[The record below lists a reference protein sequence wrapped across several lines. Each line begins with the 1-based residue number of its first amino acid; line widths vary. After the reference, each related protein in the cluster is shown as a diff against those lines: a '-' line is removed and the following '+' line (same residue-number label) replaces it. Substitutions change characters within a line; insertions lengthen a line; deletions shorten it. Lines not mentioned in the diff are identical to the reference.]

1 MITLYYYIYE
11 FKTVINKKTK
21 KQTTQKFPKITVCL
35 LHDPETNITSRGF
48 TVCSDIEIPCFISKK
63 EGRKKARARAK
74 EANGAK
80 KDNYP
85 VVQSNILNIL
95 DRINAPDFCYWYKST
110 YDCSLTSFE
119 STLIKKAV
127 GVKTNGI

>member
-35 LHDPETNITSRGF
+35 IHNTKTNITSRGF
-48 TVCSDIEIPCFISKK
+48 TVCSDIEIPYFISKK
-63 EGRKKARARAK
+63 EGRRRARARALK
-74 EANGAK
+74 ANGTK
-80 KDNYP
+80 ENNYP
-85 VVQSNILNIL
+85 VASSDILIIL
-95 DRINAPDFCYWYKST
+95 DRINTPDFCYWHKSA

-119 STLIKKAV
+119 STLIETAV
-127 GVKTNGI
+127 GVKTNGT